1 VKVYWK
7 FVTNSRTFSNTHVR
21 PDKKWREVP
30 KITHED
36 LESRGTAKGPLRS
49 RDSAKGLPRS
59 NYLDL

>member
-7 FVTNSRTFSNTHVR
+7 FVTNSRTFSN
-21 PDKKWREVP
+21 KKWREVP

-49 RDSAKGLPRS
+49 RDSAKGLPVPRS